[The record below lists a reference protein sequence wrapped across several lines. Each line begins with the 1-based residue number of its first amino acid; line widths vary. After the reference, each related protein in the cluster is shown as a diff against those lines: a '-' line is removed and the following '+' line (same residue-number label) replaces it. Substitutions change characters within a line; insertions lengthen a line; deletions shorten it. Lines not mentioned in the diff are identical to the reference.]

1 MDKQL
6 NSRFCGSLWG
16 AIFLSALAGLG
27 GVFTFG
33 QLPHLAL
40 VLVLLIPIA
49 TFMIAAPGHMSLA
62 AEMKI
67 AGRELEAMLL
77 SLLLRFKKDGQ
88 RLEEVRNHHQKWV
101 QQHYA
106 SMLKEAQS
114 QSKHWMGRFHYGRQI
129 ANVGALWLTALG
141 LLIPVTTE
149 GFTYGPMAVAPII
162 LVLDGTLLWV
172 ASRIILGRIAV
183 RLWDGMSQLQPQ
195 QSVWERSF
203 CSVWAPFA
211 GGIFGALGGVIMGQ
225 VMAVASTMETLW
237 LYPQVSLLT
246 AAQESLLSFTFLGI
260 VPAAMSG
267 AMIGAMLSLS
277 LQSDETSS

>member
-1 MDKQL
+1 MDKKL
-6 NSRFCGSLWG
+6 KGRFCGSLLG

-27 GVFTFG
+27 GVFSFE
-33 QLPHLAL
+33 QLPQF
-40 VLVLLIPIA
+40 VLISVLLIPIA
-49 TFMIAAPGHMSLA
+49 TFAIAAPGHMSLA
-62 AEMKI
+62 AEMRI
-67 AGRELEAMLL
+67 ARREIEAMLL
-77 SLLLRFKKDGQ
+77 SGLLWLKKDRQ
-88 RLEEVRNHHQKWV
+88 KIKDVKNHHQKWV
-101 QQHYA
+101 QQCYG
-106 SMLKEAQS
+106 SLLQSTQS
-114 QSKHWMGRFHYGRQI
+114 QSKHWLNRFHYGRRI

-149 GFTYGPMAVAPII
+149 GFTYGPWAAAPLI
-162 LVLDGTLLWV
+162 LALDGVLLWV

-211 GGIFGALGGVIMGQ
+211 GGIFGALGGVIIGQ

-237 LYPQVSLLT
+237 LYPQVSLLA
-246 AAQESLLSFTFLGI
+246 AAQESLLSFTFMGI

-267 AMIGAMLSLS
+267 AVIGAMLSLS
-277 LQSDETSS
+277 LQSEATSP